1 MAPKVTALRARRG
14 GRVLVQIDGHDWREL
29 PEDVIVRASLT
40 PGTELDRPR
49 LREVARE
56 RRRAQALAAAGRTLR
71 ARDLPA
77 RALDVRL
84 ERRGI
89 RAADGRGPCPR
100 CRERVSSTTA
110 ALRDRALAL
119 AGRCL
124 GDAAI
129 RFDLEEH
136 GVEPELVE
144 EAVAG
149 LEPETARAER
159 VVASR
164 GRSPATARFLA
175 RKGFGESRRRV
186 GCGRGARM
194 KVLHPHFS
202 CIERISES
210 IQTT

>member
-14 GRVLVQIDGHDWREL
+14 GRVLVEIDGRDWREL

-89 RAADGRGPCPR
+89 RAADRARALSTLQGAGLVDDGRFAR
-100 CRERVSSTTA
+100 N
-110 ALRDRALAL
+110 RALAL

-129 RFDLEEH
+129 RFDLEEY

-144 EAVAG
+144 EAVEG
-149 LEPETARAER
+149 LEPESARAER
-159 VVASR
+159 IVASR

-175 RKGFGESRRRV
+175 RKGFGEAAVESAA
-186 GCGRGARM
+186 GE
-194 KVLHPHFS
+194 VLG
-202 CIERISES
+202 
-210 IQTT
+210 

>member
-1 MAPKVTALRARRG
+1 MAPKVTALKARRG

-89 RAADGRGPCPR
+89 RAADRARALSTLQGAGLVDDGRFAR
-100 CRERVSSTTA
+100 N
-110 ALRDRALAL
+110 RALAL

-129 RFDLEEH
+129 RFDLEEY

-159 VVASR
+159 IVASR

-175 RKGFGESRRRV
+175 RKGFGEAAVESAA
-186 GCGRGARM
+186 GE
-194 KVLHPHFS
+194 VLG
-202 CIERISES
+202 
-210 IQTT
+210 